1 MRNVKNKLVVI
12 LGAARSGLAAARLL
26 HGMGAKVF
34 VSDTAAVDKKSSAKD
49 LLEHQQIDF
58 EFGGHSNKIFAADF
72 IILSPGIP
80 LNTQE
85 VQEVL
90 AKGIPVYSEL
100 EVASWFCRAPLIA
113 VTGSNGKTTTTT
125 LLGEMIRT
133 EKPESLVA
141 GNIGRAFSEVVREAG
156 PEDWAVIEVSSFQ
169 LETIDAFHPR
179 IVLILNLAPNHLDW
193 YSDYQDYITAK
204 MRILK
209 NLDSAD
215 QLIYNADDTLL
226 SERIKGC
233 PASKSAF
240 SLRDH
245 DVQAS
250 LRNNALY
257 LGDQELIQTAQI
269 GLKGAHNYQNA
280 MAAALAARIAGISDE
295 NIRDI
300 LKIFRGVEHR
310 LEFVGIINGIT
321 FINDS
326 KATTVESLAVAL
338 QSFDQ
343 PLILIAGGKD
353 KGSDY
358 KKLDNLLV
366 KNVRSAV
373 LIGSA
378 REKIG
383 EAWQDIIPLQTAA
396 TLDEAV
402 ELAFSNAQP
411 GETVILSPAC
421 SSYDMFHDFEERG
434 RKFKEIV
441 FKLKEH
447 YEHN

>member
-1 MRNVKNKLVVI
+1 MRDVKNKLVVI

-49 LLEHQQIDF
+49 LLERHQIDF

-85 VQEVL
+85 VREVL

-133 EKPESLVA
+133 EKPGSLVA

-233 PASKSAF
+233 PANKSAF

-269 GLKGAHNYQNA
+269 SLKGAHNYQNA

-295 NIRDI
+295 NIRDN

-383 EAWQDIIPLQTAA
+383 EAWQDIIPLQTAG

-402 ELAFSNAQP
+402 ELAFSNARP

>member
-1 MRNVKNKLVVI
+1 
-12 LGAARSGLAAARLL
+12 
-26 HGMGAKVF
+26 
-34 VSDTAAVDKKSSAKD
+34 
-49 LLEHQQIDF
+49 
-58 EFGGHSNKIFAADF
+58 
-72 IILSPGIP
+72 
-80 LNTQE
+80 
-85 VQEVL
+85 
-90 AKGIPVYSEL
+90 
-100 EVASWFCRAPLIA
+100 
-113 VTGSNGKTTTTT
+113 
-125 LLGEMIRT
+125 
-133 EKPESLVA
+133 
-141 GNIGRAFSEVVREAG
+141 
-156 PEDWAVIEVSSFQ
+156 
-169 LETIDAFHPR
+169 
-179 IVLILNLAPNHLDW
+179 
-193 YSDYQDYITAK
+193 

>member
-1 MRNVKNKLVVI
+1 MRDVKNKLVVI

-49 LLEHQQIDF
+49 VLQHQQIEF

-85 VQEVL
+85 VREVL
-90 AKGIPVYSEL
+90 ARGIPVYSEL

-133 EKPESLVA
+133 EKPRSLIA
-141 GNIGRAFSEVVREAG
+141 GNIGRAFSEVVHTVE

-169 LETIDAFHPR
+169 LETIDAFHPH

-193 YSDYQDYITAK
+193 YSDYQDYINAK

-215 QLIYNADDTLL
+215 LLIYNADDTLL
-226 SERIKGC
+226 SEKIKGC
-233 PASKSAF
+233 PANKSAF

-245 DVQAS
+245 GVQAS
-250 LRNNALY
+250 VRNNALY
-257 LGDQELIQTAQI
+257 LGDQKLIQTDQI

-280 MAAALAARIAGISDE
+280 MAAALAAHMAGISDE
-295 NIRDI
+295 NIVDI

-358 KKLDNLLV
+358 KKLHDLLV

-378 REKIG
+378 REKIA

-396 TLDEAV
+396 TLNEAV
-402 ELAFSNAQP
+402 ELAFSNARR

-421 SSYDMFHDFEERG
+421 SSYDMFNDFEERG
-434 RKFKEIV
+434 RKFKEFV

>member
-49 LLEHQQIDF
+49 LLEHHQIDF

-133 EKPESLVA
+133 EKPGSLVA

-156 PEDWAVIEVSSFQ
+156 PEDWAVVEVSSFQ

-233 PASKSAF
+233 PANKSAF